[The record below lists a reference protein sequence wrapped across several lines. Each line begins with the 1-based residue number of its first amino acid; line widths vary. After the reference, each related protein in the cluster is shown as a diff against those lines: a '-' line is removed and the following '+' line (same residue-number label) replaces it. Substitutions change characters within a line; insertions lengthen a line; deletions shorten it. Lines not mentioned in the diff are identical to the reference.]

1 MKTSEVIALIVC
13 TAVMLLIL
21 YLGIMDQCWRTS

>member
-13 TAVMLLIL
+13 TAIMLLIL
-21 YLGIMDQCWRTS
+21 YLGIMDQYWRTS